1 MAKGVL
7 PNPSATRAR
16 ILDTATSLFYER
28 GVHAVGV
35 NEIAAT
41 AGASK
46 LSLYRYFPAK
56 TDLVRAMLSE
66 HSDRI
71 HAWLDRNTASATGP
85 DRVLAVFDL
94 LTQWFA
100 QPGYHGCAIVN
111 GVTDTRADP
120 EVAAIARAHLHRYHT
135 LLEDRLSGLG
145 IEDPRALSRQ
155 LLLLIEGA
163 SVVVT
168 IEGTTDA
175 GADARAAAAALL
187 AASAKAAGTCEIVRE
202 SARHEAT
209 RQVAP
214 HLPTQPPSPA
224 GPR

>member
-16 ILDTATSLFYER
+16 ILETATSLFYER

-35 NEIAAT
+35 NEIAAA

-46 LSLYRYFPAK
+46 LSLYRYFPSKAE
-56 TDLVRAMLSE
+56 LVRAMLSE

-71 HAWLDRNTASATGP
+71 HAWLDRKTTSAPAGP
-85 DRVLAVFDL
+85 ERVLAVFDV
-94 LTQWFA
+94 LTEWFA

-120 EVAAIARAHLHRYHT
+120 EVAAIARTHLHRYRD
-135 LLEDRLSGLG
+135 LLEDRLSSLDVK
-145 IEDPRALSRQ
+145 DPAALARR

-175 GADARAAAAALL
+175 GADARAAAATLL
-187 AASAKAAGTCEIVRE
+187 TAATSTTT
-202 SARHEAT
+202 AT
-209 RQVAP
+209 
-214 HLPTQPPSPA
+214 T
-224 GPR
+224 

>member
-16 ILDTATSLFYER
+16 ILETATSLFYER

-35 NEIAAT
+35 NEIAAA

-46 LSLYRYFPAK
+46 LSLYRYFPSKAEM
-56 TDLVRAMLSE
+56 VRAMLSE

-71 HAWLDRNTASATGP
+71 HAWLDRKTAAATATAP
-85 DRVLAVFDL
+85 ASSPEHVLAVFDV
-94 LTQWFA
+94 LTEWFA

-120 EVAAIARAHLHRYHT
+120 EVAAIARTHLHRYRG
-135 LLEDRLSGLG
+135 LLEDRLSNLNV
-145 IEDPRALSRQ
+145 EDPAALARR

-168 IEGTTDA
+168 IEGNTDA
-175 GADARAAAAALL
+175 GADARAAAATLL
-187 AASAKAAGTCEIVRE
+187 AAATATAAE
-202 SARHEAT
+202 
-209 RQVAP
+209 
-214 HLPTQPPSPA
+214 
-224 GPR
+224 

>member
-16 ILDTATSLFYER
+16 ILETATSLFYER

-35 NEIAAT
+35 NEIAAA

-46 LSLYRYFPAK
+46 LSLYRYFPSKAE
-56 TDLVRAMLSE
+56 LVRAMLTE

-71 HAWLDRNTASATGP
+71 HAWLDRRTATATGP
-85 DRVLAVFDL
+85 DRVLAVFDV
-94 LTQWFA
+94 LTEWFA

-120 EVAAIARAHLHRYHT
+120 EVAAIARIHLHRYRD
-135 LLEDRLSGLG
+135 LLEDRLSSLPVD
-145 IEDPRALSRQ
+145 DPAALARR

-163 SVVVT
+163 SVVVA

-175 GADARAAAAALL
+175 GADARAAAATLL
-187 AASAKAAGTCEIVRE
+187 AAG
-202 SARHEAT
+202 
-209 RQVAP
+209 
-214 HLPTQPPSPA
+214 
-224 GPR
+224 

>member
-1 MAKGVL
+1 MAQGVL

-35 NEIAAT
+35 NEIAAA

-46 LSLYRYFPAK
+46 LSLYRYFPSKAE
-56 TDLVRAMLSE
+56 LVRAMLTE

-71 HAWLDRNTASATGP
+71 HAWLARKTALAAASGP
-85 DRVLAVFDL
+85 DRVLAVFDV
-94 LTQWFA
+94 LTEWFA

-120 EVAAIARAHLHRYHT
+120 EVAAIARAHLHRYLD
-135 LLEDRLSGLG
+135 LLEDLLAGLAVA
-145 IEDPRALSRQ
+145 DPETLARQ

-175 GADARAAAAALL
+175 GADARKAAAALL
-187 AASAKAAGTCEIVRE
+187 RAAT
-202 SARHEAT
+202 
-209 RQVAP
+209 
-214 HLPTQPPSPA
+214 PA
-224 GPR
+224 S

>member
-16 ILDTATSLFYER
+16 ILETATSLFYER

-35 NEIAAT
+35 NEIAAA

-46 LSLYRYFPAK
+46 LSLYRYFPSKAE
-56 TDLVRAMLSE
+56 LVRAMLTE

-71 HAWLDRNTASATGP
+71 HAWLDRRTATATGP
-85 DRVLAVFDL
+85 DGVLAVFDL
-94 LTQWFA
+94 LTEWFA

-120 EVAAIARAHLHRYHT
+120 EVAAIARTHLHRYRD
-135 LLEDRLSGLG
+135 LLENRLASL
-145 IEDPRALSRQ
+145 DVADAKALARR

-168 IEGTTDA
+168 IEGNTDA
-175 GADARAAAAALL
+175 GADARAAAETLLL
-187 AASAKAAGTCEIVRE
+187 AASKR
-202 SARHEAT
+202 
-209 RQVAP
+209 
-214 HLPTQPPSPA
+214 PS
-224 GPR
+224 

>member
-16 ILDTATSLFYER
+16 ILETATSLFYER

-35 NEIAAT
+35 NEIAAA

-46 LSLYRYFPAK
+46 LSLYRYFPSKAE
-56 TDLVRAMLSE
+56 LVRAMLSE

-71 HAWLDRNTASATGP
+71 HAWLDRKTTSAPAGP
-85 DRVLAVFDL
+85 ERVLAVFDV
-94 LTQWFA
+94 LTEWFA
-100 QPGYHGCAIVN
+100 QAGYHGCAIVN

-120 EVAAIARAHLHRYHT
+120 EVAAIARTHLHRYRD
-135 LLEDRLSGLG
+135 LLEDRLSSLDVK
-145 IEDPRALSRQ
+145 DPAALARR

-175 GADARAAAAALL
+175 GADARAAAATLL
-187 AASAKAAGTCEIVRE
+187 AA
-202 SARHEAT
+202 AT
-209 RQVAP
+209 SITTA
-214 HLPTQPPSPA
+214 TT
-224 GPR
+224 

>member
-16 ILDTATSLFYER
+16 ILETATSLFYER

-35 NEIAAT
+35 NEIAAA

-46 LSLYRYFPAK
+46 LSLYRYFPSKAE
-56 TDLVRAMLSE
+56 LVRAMLSE

-71 HAWLDRNTASATGP
+71 HAWLDRKTATATATASGP
-85 DRVLAVFDL
+85 ERVLAVFDV
-94 LTQWFA
+94 LTEWFA

-111 GVTDTRADP
+111 GITDTRADP
-120 EVAAIARAHLHRYHT
+120 EVAAIARTHLHRYRG
-135 LLEDRLSGLG
+135 LLEDRLSSLDV
-145 IEDPRALSRQ
+145 EDPAALARR

-168 IEGTTDA
+168 IEGNTDA
-175 GADARAAAAALL
+175 GADARAAAATLL
-187 AASAKAAGTCEIVRE
+187 AA
-202 SARHEAT
+202 AT
-209 RQVAP
+209 TA
-214 HLPTQPPSPA
+214 TTA
-224 GPR
+224 ETTA

>member
-1 MAKGVL
+1 VAQGVL

-16 ILDTATSLFYER
+16 ILETATALFYER

-35 NEIAAT
+35 NEIAAE

-46 LSLYRYFPAK
+46 LSLYRYFPSKAE
-56 TDLVRAMLSE
+56 LVRAMLTE

-71 HAWLDRNTASATGP
+71 HAWLERKTAAAGGSGVE
-85 DRVLAVFDL
+85 RVLAVFDV
-94 LTQWFA
+94 LTEWFA

-111 GVTDTRADP
+111 GITDTRADP
-120 EVAAIARAHLHRYHT
+120 EVAAIARAHLHRYRA
-135 LLEDRLSGLG
+135 LLEDRLAG
-145 IEDPRALSRQ
+145 IPVADPVALARQ

-168 IEGTTDA
+168 IEGTTGA

-187 AASAKAAGTCEIVRE
+187 RAATAG
-202 SARHEAT
+202 
-209 RQVAP
+209 
-214 HLPTQPPSPA
+214 
-224 GPR
+224 

>member
-16 ILDTATSLFYER
+16 ILETATSLFYER

-35 NEIAAT
+35 NEIAAV

-46 LSLYRYFPAK
+46 LSLYRYFPSKAE
-56 TDLVRAMLSE
+56 LVCAMLTE

-71 HAWLDRNTASATGP
+71 HAWLDRRTAAAVGP
-85 DRVLAVFDL
+85 ERVLAVFDV
-94 LTQWFA
+94 LTEWFA
-100 QPGYHGCAIVN
+100 QPGYHGCAIIN

-120 EVAAIARAHLHRYHT
+120 EVAAIARTHLHRYRD
-135 LLEDRLSGLG
+135 LLEDRLAGLDVA
-145 IEDPRALSRQ
+145 DPAALARR

-163 SVVVT
+163 SVVVA

-175 GADARAAAAALL
+175 GTDARAAAAMLL
-187 AASAKAAGTCEIVRE
+187 AAAAQRRE
-202 SARHEAT
+202 ACPQSGAA
-209 RQVAP
+209 AS
-214 HLPTQPPSPA
+214 SPQ
-224 GPR
+224 

>member
-1 MAKGVL
+1 MHKGVL
-7 PNPSATRAR
+7 PNPAATRAR

-35 NEIAAT
+35 NEIAAA

-46 LSLYRYFPAK
+46 LSLYRYFPSKAE
-56 TDLVRAMLSE
+56 LVRAMLTE

-71 HAWLDRNTASATGP
+71 HSWLDRSTASATGP

-94 LTQWFA
+94 LTAWFA

-120 EVAAIARAHLHRYHT
+120 EVAAIARNHLHRYRD

-145 IEDPRALSRQ
+145 VDEPAALARQ

-168 IEGTTDA
+168 IEGTAAA
-175 GADARAAAAALL
+175 GADARAAAALL
-187 AASAKAAGTCEIVRE
+187 LRLA
-202 SARHEAT
+202 
-209 RQVAP
+209 
-214 HLPTQPPSPA
+214 
-224 GPR
+224 

>member
-1 MAKGVL
+1 MARGVL

-16 ILDTATSLFYER
+16 ILETATSLFYER

-35 NEIAAT
+35 NEIAAA

-46 LSLYRYFPAK
+46 LSLYRYFPSKAE
-56 TDLVRAMLSE
+56 LVRAMLSE

-71 HAWLDRNTASATGP
+71 HAWLDRKTTSASAGP
-85 DRVLAVFDL
+85 ERVLAVFDV
-94 LTQWFA
+94 LTEWFA

-120 EVAAIARAHLHRYHT
+120 EVAAIARTHLHRYRD
-135 LLEDRLSGLG
+135 LLEDRLSSLDVT
-145 IEDPRALSRQ
+145 DPAALARR

-175 GADARAAAAALL
+175 GADARAAAATLL
-187 AASAKAAGTCEIVRE
+187 AA
-202 SARHEAT
+202 AT
-209 RQVAP
+209 STTTA
-214 HLPTQPPSPA
+214 TT
-224 GPR
+224 

>member
-1 MAKGVL
+1 MPKGVL

-35 NEIAAT
+35 NEIAAG

-46 LSLYRYFPAK
+46 LSLYRYFPSKAE
-56 TDLVRAMLSE
+56 LVRAMLTE

-71 HAWLDRNTASATGP
+71 HAWLDRETAAAAGP
-85 DRVLAVFDL
+85 DRVLAIFDL
-94 LTQWFA
+94 LTTWFA

-120 EVAAIARAHLHRYHT
+120 EVAAIARQHLHRYRR

-145 IEDPRALSRQ
+145 VDEPTALARQ

-168 IEGTTDA
+168 IEGTADA
-175 GADARAAAAALL
+175 GADARAAAVRLL
-187 AASAKAAGTCEIVRE
+187 RVGQDRTKSSAD
-202 SARHEAT
+202 
-209 RQVAP
+209 
-214 HLPTQPPSPA
+214 
-224 GPR
+224 

>member
-1 MAKGVL
+1 VAKGVL

-16 ILDTATSLFYER
+16 ILETATSLFYER

-35 NEIAAT
+35 NEIAAA

-46 LSLYRYFPAK
+46 LSLYRYFPSK
-56 TDLVRAMLSE
+56 TELVRAMLTE

-71 HAWLDRNTASATGP
+71 HAWLDRRTAGASGP

-94 LTQWFA
+94 LTEWFA

-120 EVAAIARAHLHRYHT
+120 EVAAIARTHLHRYRD
-135 LLEDRLSGLG
+135 LLEDRLASLEV
-145 IEDPRALSRQ
+145 EDPPALARR

-168 IEGTTDA
+168 IEGTADA
-175 GADARAAAAALL
+175 GADARAAAEILL
-187 AASAKAAGTCEIVRE
+187 AASSGRAAR
-202 SARHEAT
+202 
-209 RQVAP
+209 
-214 HLPTQPPSPA
+214 
-224 GPR
+224 